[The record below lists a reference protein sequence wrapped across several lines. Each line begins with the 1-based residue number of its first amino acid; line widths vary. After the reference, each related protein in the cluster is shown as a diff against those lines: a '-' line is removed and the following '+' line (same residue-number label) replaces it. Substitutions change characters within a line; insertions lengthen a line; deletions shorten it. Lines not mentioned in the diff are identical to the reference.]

1 MIIKVK
7 PYRYRVTQTAEG
19 QEDIIINFLSAKE
32 VSEYLN
38 MPMPTV
44 AYFAKPN
51 ITNTKPRTKWANV
64 KIENIWKLKI
74 LPQKNSDTMREYQ
87 LTGSE

>member
-7 PYRYRVTQTAEG
+7 PYRYRVTHPG
-19 QEDIIINFLSAKE
+19 PDQEEVVTNFLTAKE

-38 MPMPTV
+38 MPLPTV

-51 ITNTKPRTKWANV
+51 ITNTKPRTKWANIT
-64 KIENIWKLKI
+64 IENIWKLKI
-74 LPQKNSDTMREYQ
+74 LPQNNSDTMREYQ

>member
-7 PYRYRVTQTAEG
+7 PYRYRVTQTDPN
-19 QEDIIINFLSAKE
+19 QEDIVTKFLRAKE

-38 MPMPTV
+38 MPLPTV

-51 ITNTKPRTKWANV
+51 ISNTKPRTKWANV

-74 LPQKNSDTMREYQ
+74 LPQSSSATMREYQ

>member
-7 PYRYRVTQTAEG
+7 PYRYRVTQTVEG
-19 QEDIIINFLSAKE
+19 QEDTIINFLSAKE

-87 LTGSE
+87 LTGSM